1 MTLTTKDIVNEK
13 FTFQSNKI
21 TQKKII
27 SLLFTNVRRCDQSV
41 LLNHNQI
48 DILNSNSKQNFDDEK
63 GVEEL
68 IDMTSTFFQIHNPQ
82 ESVIS

>member
-27 SLLFTNVRRCDQSV
+27 SLLFTNVRRCD
-41 LLNHNQI
+41 LNHNQI